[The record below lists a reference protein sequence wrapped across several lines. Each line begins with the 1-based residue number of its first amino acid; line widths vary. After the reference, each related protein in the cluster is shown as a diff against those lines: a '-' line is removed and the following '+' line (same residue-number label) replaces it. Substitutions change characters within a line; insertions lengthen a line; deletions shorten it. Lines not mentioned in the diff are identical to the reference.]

1 MARARATFCAAAKG
15 KPMAFLTL
23 FVTTSA
29 VFLLADALMLGF
41 VLGPL
46 FRSVLG
52 DSLLDGLRLGPAL
65 GFYVLYMGGVM
76 WFAAWP
82 AFRAADPSQALLN
95 GAVLGLVAYGTYE
108 LTSWAIMRNW
118 SATMVAADMVWG
130 AVVTGISAYIG
141 VRVALAVTS

>member
-1 MARARATFCAAAKG
+1 MAL
-15 KPMAFLTL
+15 LTL
-23 FVTTSA
+23 FVTISA

-52 DSLLDGLRLGPAL
+52 DTLLDGLRLGPAL
-65 GFYVLYMGGVM
+65 GFYLLYTGGIL

-82 AFRAADPSQALLN
+82 GFRAGDAGQAALN

-108 LTSWAIMRNW
+108 LTSWAIMREW
-118 SATMVAADMVWG
+118 SPVMVAADMVWG
-130 AVVTGISAYIG
+130 AVVTGVSAYIG
-141 VRVALAVTS
+141 VRVALAVTG